1 MIKTFDITDS
11 LIELFDQE
19 RIKQSLRDDKLSS
32 NYSKENFVFA
42 EQESF
47 SIGYK
52 DQTPYLFSTIFRRDW
67 WPAGAY
73 RIMNR
78 TWKTER
84 QDNVSKKIDPMFLE
98 MMESQVEWL
107 RNNRDFKLAIITRE
121 HDARNTLLQVK
132 SELNTRG
139 NNFDLFENRVW
150 VCNGAPEHCFQD
162 ILYTGDSSILTAWT
176 LND

>member
-1 MIKTFDITDS
+1 MIKTFTITDP
-11 LIELFDQE
+11 LIDIFEQE
-19 RIKQSLRDDKLSS
+19 RILQFQRNDKLSQ

-52 DQTPYLFSTIFRRDW
+52 DQNPYLFSTIFRRDW
-67 WPAGAY
+67 WPVGVY

-84 QDNVSKKIDPMFLE
+84 QETASRHIDPLFLE

-107 RNNRDFKLAIITRE
+107 HNNRDFRLAIITRE
-121 HDARNTLLQVK
+121 HDARNTLLQVM

-139 NNFDLFENRVW
+139 NNFNLFENRVW
-150 VCNGAPEHCFQD
+150 VCRGDPEHCFQD
-162 ILYTGDSSILTAWT
+162 VLYTGDSDILKEWI
-176 LND
+176 